1 MPGQPTDCGHAELPG
16 VCPGEPRRVPVL
28 RGLRRFPGP
37 AARRTGQER
46 KVVTVL
52 FCDLVGF
59 TARSDKADPGQV
71 GARLEQAVAD
81 PPTANG

>member
-1 MPGQPTDCGHAELPG
+1 
-16 VCPGEPRRVPVL
+16 
-28 RGLRRFPGP
+28 
-37 AARRTGQER
+37 
-46 KVVTVL
+46 VL

-71 GARLEQAVAD
+71 GARLEQAVAALVAD